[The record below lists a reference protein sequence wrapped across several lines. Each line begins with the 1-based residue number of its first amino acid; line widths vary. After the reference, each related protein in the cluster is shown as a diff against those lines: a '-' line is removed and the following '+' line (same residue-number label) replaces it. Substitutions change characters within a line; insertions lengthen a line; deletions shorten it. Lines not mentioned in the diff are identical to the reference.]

1 MIYNDHTL
9 RIGSRAAGRGRGRAA
24 LAMVAALAL
33 TTSLA
38 AQEATP
44 LPAYPLDAAGVNA
57 FDRPFMAPYDGTLDA
72 VSDYG
77 QYAAFL
83 TPGVFALSAPVSD
96 WFGVGAMYAGS
107 ALLSYAARTV
117 LKAAIVRERPYLYF
131 DGAPADAIAEGDHL
145 DSFPSGHAIMA
156 FTGAAFT
163 ATLYAERYPDAPERL
178 PATIAAYALAA
189 LTAGLRVASGSHFV
203 SDVLAGAAIGSAF
216 GFAVPF
222 AASRLGWL
230 D

>member
-9 RIGSRAAGRGRGRAA
+9 RTGSRAAGRAA
-24 LAMVAALAL
+24 LAIVAALAL
-33 TTSLA
+33 TPNLA

-44 LPAYPLDAAGVNA
+44 LPAYPLDVSTVNA
-57 FDRPFMAPYDGTLDA
+57 FDRPLMAPYDETLDTI
-72 VSDYG
+72 SDYS

-83 TPGVFALSAPVSD
+83 TPGVLALSAPVSD
-96 WFGVGAMYAGS
+96 WFGLGAMYAGS
-107 ALLSYAARTV
+107 ALLSYTARTV

-156 FTGAAFT
+156 FAGAAFT

-189 LTAGLRVASGSHFV
+189 LTVGLRVASGSHFA

>member
-1 MIYNDHTL
+1 M
-9 RIGSRAAGRGRGRAA
+9 
-24 LAMVAALAL
+24 LAIITALAL
-33 TTSLA
+33 TTSLS

-44 LPAYPLDAAGVNA
+44 LPTYPLDASSVNA
-57 FDRPFMAPYDGTLDA
+57 FDRPLMAPYDGTLDA
-72 VSDYG
+72 ISDYS

-96 WFGVGAMYAGS
+96 WFEVGAMYAGS
-107 ALLSYAARTV
+107 ALLSYAARTI
-117 LKAAIVRERPYLYF
+117 LKATIERERPYLYF
-131 DGAPADAIAEGDHL
+131 SGAPAGAIAEGDHL

-178 PATIAAYALAA
+178 PATIAAYALAT
-189 LTAGLRVASGSHFV
+189 LTAGLRVASGSHFA
-203 SDVLAGAAIGSAF
+203 SDALAGAVIGSAF